1 MATSLAEACIG
12 FPVIDGL
19 VKREILRERDPAS
32 RWPRLFGLTL
42 RTTLPAHLNFT
53 RGNALMATSAL
64 TDLERRRDRFDPAS
78 ARMKLA
84 RLRELKRARLPRAEQ
99 VQRLHEVLCF
109 MRAYPDNAEVLG
121 AVEAMLGRFDQRAD
135 LRAHRD
141 ALAYSGIAGTTI
153 WFPFFYPTA
162 LWLAQRWPTRLVL
175 ERADTEAGDSIA
187 DLLPAL
193 LTPVEAHGLR
203 EAKLPG
209 FAALDAVRGRETDAT
224 FLVQRVSAL
233 PADERTREAYY
244 DAINPSCEL
253 LPGPDTPSRTR
264 AALAG
269 VQPVWQVGA
278 LRRGRPDLAQELA
291 RPPRAFRPATS
302 TEAEALIA
310 LARGA
315 MVTRRRDLDAF
326 AYASARDVWWID
338 DDGGLAF
345 ALIGMRRERRA
356 VVPAIYGG
364 LTLQNGVP
372 VGYHQCDLVGR
383 GAAISF
389 NTFETF
395 RGGEAACTL
404 ARLLAALAH
413 GFGTRSFSIEPYQ
426 LGKGN
431 DEGLASGAWWF
442 YAKLGFRPRARD
454 GIALAER
461 EFARLARSK
470 SHRTQPDTLRALAE
484 HHLFLDLDARD
495 PAPLITPA
503 AVGLAAARHLTR
515 LAGSDRAT
523 AVAQASAEA
532 ARRCGLASLDG
543 FTAEERHAWEAWAP
557 VLSMLPIA
565 QWSVAERAQ
574 MVRLVRARAEDSQR
588 NYVLGCAA
596 LPRLERAL
604 ARLAVMRSG

>member
-1 MATSLAEACIG
+1 MG
-12 FPVIDGL
+12 
-19 VKREILRERDPAS
+19 
-32 RWPRLFGLTL
+32 
-42 RTTLPAHLNFT
+42 
-53 RGNALMATSAL
+53 TSAL
-64 TDLERRRDRFDPAS
+64 TELERRRDRFDPAS
-78 ARMKLA
+78 ARVKLA
-84 RLRELKRARLPRAEQ
+84 RLRELKRVRLAHAAQ

-109 MRAYPDNAEVLG
+109 MRAYPDNAAVLG
-121 AVEAMLGRFDQRAD
+121 AVQALLARFDRRAD

-162 LWLAQRWPTRLVL
+162 LWLARRWPTRLVL
-175 ERADTEAGDSIA
+175 ERADTEAGESIA

-203 EAKLPG
+203 ESKLPG

-224 FLVQRVSAL
+224 FLVRRVAAL

-264 AALAG
+264 AALPGVRPAWQAG
-269 VQPVWQVGA
+269 P
-278 LRRGRPDLAQELA
+278 LRRARPDLARELA
-291 RPPRAFRPATS
+291 RPPRAFRPAAPAQ
-302 TEAEALIA
+302 AEALIA
-310 LARGA
+310 LAREA

-326 AYASARDVWWID
+326 AYANARDVWWIE

-345 ALIGMRRERRA
+345 ALIGMQAERRA

-372 VGYHQCDLVGR
+372 VGYHQCDFVGR
-383 GAAISF
+383 SAALSF

-395 RGGEAACTL
+395 RGGEAGHTF

-413 GFGTRSFSIEPYQ
+413 GCGTRSFSVEPYQ

-454 GIALAER
+454 GLALAQR
-461 EFARLARSK
+461 EFARLARS
-470 SHRTQPDTLRALAE
+470 SAHRTRPQTLRALAE

-495 PAPLITPA
+495 PAPLVTPA
-503 AVGLAAARHLTR
+503 AVGLAAARHLAR
-515 LAGSDRAT
+515 LAGSDRAA
-523 AVAQASAEA
+523 AVARASTDALQ
-532 ARRCGLASLDG
+532 RCGLASLDG
-543 FTAEERHAWEAWAP
+543 FSDEERRAWTAWAP
-557 VLSMLPIA
+557 VLSMLPLDR
-565 QWSVAERAQ
+565 WSAAERAQ
-574 MVRLVRARAEDSQR
+574 LVRLVRAKAAASERD
-588 NYVLGCAA
+588 YVLGFAA
-596 LPRLERAL
+596 LPSLARAL
-604 ARLAVMRSG
+604 ARIALRRSG

>member
-1 MATSLAEACIG
+1 M
-12 FPVIDGL
+12 
-19 VKREILRERDPAS
+19 
-32 RWPRLFGLTL
+32 
-42 RTTLPAHLNFT
+42 
-53 RGNALMATSAL
+53 TSAL

-78 ARMKLA
+78 APWKLK
-84 RLRELKRARLPRAEQ
+84 RLRELARSRLARADQ

-121 AVEAMLGRFDQRAD
+121 TVEAMLARFDRRAD
-135 LRAHRD
+135 LRAHRG

-175 ERADTEAGDSIA
+175 ERADAEAGESIA
-187 DLLPAL
+187 ELLPAL
-193 LTPVEAHGLR
+193 LTPVEAFGLR
-203 EAKLPG
+203 ESKLPG
-209 FAALDAVRGRETDAT
+209 FEALDAVRGRETDAT
-224 FLVQRVSAL
+224 FLVRRVSAL
-233 PADERTREAYY
+233 PADERTREAVY
-244 DAINPSCEL
+244 DAVNPSCEL

-264 AALAG
+264 AALQG
-269 VQPVWQVGA
+269 IRPVWQAGP
-278 LRRGRPDLAQELA
+278 LRRERPDLAQEIA
-291 RPPRAFRPATS
+291 KPPRSFRSATS
-302 TEAEALIA
+302 AEAEALIA
-310 LARGA
+310 LAREA

-326 AYASARDVWWID
+326 AYANARDAWWIE

-345 ALIGMRRERRA
+345 ALIGMRGERRA

-383 GAAISF
+383 SAAISF

-395 RGGEAACTL
+395 RGGEAAHAF

-454 GIALAER
+454 AIALAAH

-470 SHRTQPDTLRALAE
+470 DHRTRPDTLRALAE

-495 PAPLITPA
+495 PAPLVTPA
-503 AVGLAAARHLTR
+503 AVGLAVARHLTR
-515 LAGSDRAT
+515 LAGSDRAA
-523 AVAQASAEA
+523 AVARASADA
-532 ARRCGLASLDG
+532 MSRCGLATLDD
-543 FTAEERHAWEAWAP
+543 FTAEERRVWDAWAP
-557 VLSMLPIA
+557 VVSMLPLA
-565 QWSVAERAQ
+565 QWSAGERTQ
-574 MVRLVRARAEDSQR
+574 LVRLVRAKARDSER
-588 NYVLGCAA
+588 DYALACAA

-604 ARLAVMRSG
+604 ARLAVRRSG

>member
-1 MATSLAEACIG
+1 
-12 FPVIDGL
+12 
-19 VKREILRERDPAS
+19 
-32 RWPRLFGLTL
+32 
-42 RTTLPAHLNFT
+42 
-53 RGNALMATSAL
+53 MATSAI
-64 TDLERRRDRFDPAS
+64 TDLERRRDRFGPAS
-78 ARMKLA
+78 ARVKLS
-84 RLRELKRARLPRAEQ
+84 RLRELARTRLARADQ
-99 VQRLHEVLCF
+99 VRRLHEVLCF
-109 MRAYPDNAEVLG
+109 MRAYPDNAEVLR
-121 AVEAMLGRFDQRAD
+121 AVEAMLSRFDRRAD

-175 ERADTEAGDSIA
+175 ARTDTEAGESIA

-203 EAKLPG
+203 ESKLPG

-224 FLVQRVSAL
+224 FLVRRVSAL

-253 LPGPDTPSRTR
+253 LPGPGTPSRTR
-264 AALAG
+264 AALPG
-269 VQPVWQVGA
+269 VRPVWQAGP
-278 LRRGRPDLAQELA
+278 LRRERPDLTRELA
-291 RPPRAFRPATS
+291 RPPRALRPATVD
-302 TEAEALIA
+302 EAEALIA
-310 LARGA
+310 LAREA
-315 MVTRRRDLDAF
+315 MVTRLRDLDAF
-326 AYASARDVWWID
+326 AYANAQDVWWIED
-338 DDGGLAF
+338 DDGLAY
-345 ALIGMRRERRA
+345 ALIGMRSERRA

-364 LTLQNGVP
+364 LTLRNGVP

-383 GAAISF
+383 SAAISF

-395 RGGEAACTL
+395 RGGEAAHTF

-413 GFGTRSFSIEPYQ
+413 GFGARSFSIEPYQ

-454 GIALAER
+454 GMALARR
-461 EFARLARSK
+461 EFAQLARSK
-470 SHRTQPDTLRALAE
+470 THRTRPGTLRALAE

-503 AVGLAAARHLTR
+503 AIGLAAARHLAR
-515 LAGSDRAT
+515 LAGSDRAA
-523 AVAQASAEA
+523 AVARASASA
-532 ARRCGLASLDG
+532 MRRCGLASLKG
-543 FTAEERHAWEAWAP
+543 FSPEEQRAWNAWAP
-557 VLSMLPIA
+557 VLSMLPLA
-565 QWSVAERAQ
+565 RWGAAERAQ
-574 MVRLVRARAEDSQR
+574 LVQLVRSKAECSER
-588 NYVLGCAA
+588 GYVLGFAA

-604 ARLAVMRSG
+604 ARLALRRSG